1 MKNYSIAALLIL
13 CNISLAQSPPANPAA
28 NPTANPAANPAA
40 NPPANPLLNPNG
52 IPENGPGIRPRA
64 TEVKTPEQMATRLW
78 QEDKNADG
86 KLTQDELPAQL
97 RDSFR
102 AMDLNHDGY
111 LDESEVLAFTKIMAS
126 REQSRGGATQNFEAA
141 MKQINRAFKALEKST
156 FEESSKAKDL
166 KSIQMIEAG
175 LVSAKG
181 MIATVKM
188 APQAKQKYG
197 TDTAKYESDM
207 RSQLLAALTVAI
219 ALENAVIRGDAA
231 GAKELVSKLD
241 AEEHEGHEMFKYE
254 ENEEKGEGEPTAPG
268 VAPTAPI
275 APK

>member
-1 MKNYSIAALLIL
+1 MKNYSIAAFLIL

-28 NPTANPAANPAA
+28 NPPA
-40 NPPANPLLNPNG
+40 NPPVNPAANPLLNPNG

-126 REQSRGGATQNFEAA
+126 REQSRGGAAQNFEAA

-156 FEESSKAKDL
+156 FEASSKAKDL

-231 GAKELVSKLD
+231 GAKELVNKLD
-241 AEEHEGHEMFKYE
+241 DEEHEGHEMFKYE
-254 ENEEKGEGEPTAPG
+254 ENEEKGEDAPTAPG
-268 VAPTAPI
+268 TAPTAPI